1 MLKVEI
7 QTGEIPDVF
16 VRFKDA
22 IDERYWLK
30 RTVSIKD
37 NIRGQSFLRDHLVE
51 ENAIAFAL
59 ARCSDLVAR
68 YGRIPM
74 QEAENRDLYP
84 AIGLAAQVLSI
95 MEHSSDLEAKRLISV
110 FVGLSKTQT
119 TCAQFS

>member
-16 VRFKDA
+16 VRFKDV

-30 RTVSIKD
+30 RFTAIKD
-37 NIRGQSFLRDHLVE
+37 DIRGQLFLRDHLIE

-74 QEAENRDLYP
+74 QETKNRDLYP
-84 AIGLAAQVLSI
+84 AISLAAQALSI
-95 MEHSSDLEAKRLISV
+95 MDHSSDIEAKKLI
-110 FVGLSKTQT
+110 QRIR
-119 TCAQFS
+119 CAFHAILPPSPR